1 MTPLI
6 RETAEALRSAGWKIE
21 VASNPLP
28 LPAHIAAR
36 YPELPSLAIEFFTS
50 LNECAAPSGGWWL
63 LTAAD
68 YAAAPD
74 PDGYA
79 WDSFEDITNADT
91 DEAARAW
98 WDRHLILFQLVSGD
112 FEFLALC
119 LDPGSPNFGKVV
131 GTDLLDFDAA
141 EPLAETYE
149 DFLTQLRDVAL
160 GPPTRAAV
168 YDNYLALF
176 VHETII
182 EDGSVPPWE
191 RGLFARLRRWFWRR

>member
-1 MTPLI
+1 MTSLVL
-6 RETAEALRSAGWKIE
+6 EAAEALRGAGWSVE
-21 VASNPLP
+21 PASPPLS

-36 YPELPSLAIEFFTS
+36 YPGLPPLAVEFFTS
-50 LNECAAPSGGWWL
+50 LKKCAAPSGGWWL

-68 YAAAPD
+68 FAAAPD
-74 PDGYA
+74 PDGYD
-79 WDSFEDITNADT
+79 WDSFENITNADT
-91 DEAARAW
+91 EAARAW

-119 LDPGSPNFGKVV
+119 LDPGAPNFGKVV

-141 EPLAETYE
+141 EPLAESYE

-168 YDNYLALF
+168 YANYLTLF

-182 EDGSVPPWE
+182 EDGSIPPWE
-191 RGLFARLRRWFWRR
+191 QGLFARLRRWLGRR